1 MREMIERDQE
11 MPIPSAERTRGI
23 RRRIGARIAG
33 LRRERGWSR
42 DELADLLVVP
52 PSRLGKWERGGSAL
66 PPEDLVALAEILGV
80 TFDELLT
87 GNRLVL
93 SPEMREKLVESLS
106 AILDFLK

>member
-1 MREMIERDQE
+1 M
-11 MPIPSAERTRGI
+11 
-23 RRRIGARIAG
+23 
-33 LRRERGWSR
+33 
-42 DELADLLVVP
+42 
-52 PSRLGKWERGGSAL
+52 GKGGGAL

-93 SPEMREKLVESLS
+93 SPEMREKLVKSLS